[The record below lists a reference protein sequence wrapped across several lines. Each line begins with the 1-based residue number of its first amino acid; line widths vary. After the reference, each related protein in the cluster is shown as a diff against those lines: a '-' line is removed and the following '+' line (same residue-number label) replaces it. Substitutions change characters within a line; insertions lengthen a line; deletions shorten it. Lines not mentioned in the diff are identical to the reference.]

1 MRSIKSP
8 SWIERLLGLDPIAAP
23 PHAFALTSGELTYG
37 SFHPSDGG
45 YVFEAIETTPLD
57 PEVFTDGLLGGPLR
71 DPQAFR
77 RLVADFV
84 AALAGPPESASLVL
98 PDTWLRLI
106 FLELAELPR
115 KASER
120 EEILRWSLK
129 RLVPFRVED
138 LRIDPLPVTPF
149 PAQEEPLRLLL
160 GFAIELLV
168 SQIEE
173 AFSAAGV
180 ELGRIV
186 NATQATLAGLE
197 HAVSPRDLAA
207 LVMVQDDAY
216 TLSYFRAGEPLVY
229 RYKAYGDQ
237 DGSARAAGGAVRR
250 DLRMTASFVAQHF
263 PETPLRRVF
272 LGAPQETEDLW
283 LSWLA
288 DELATSPEALA
299 FEHFDLARTQ
309 VGPTWLQT
317 APLLGAVSLE
327 VR

>member
-23 PHAFALTSGELTYG
+23 PHVFALTSGELTYG
-37 SFHPSDGG
+37 SFHASDGG
-45 YVFEAIETTPLD
+45 YVFEAVDSTELP
-57 PEVFTDGLLGGPLR
+57 PESFADGLLGGPLR
-71 DPQAFR
+71 QPQVFR
-77 RLVADFV
+77 RQVADFV
-84 AALAGPPESASLVL
+84 AALGGPVETASLVL
-98 PDTWLRLI
+98 PDTWLRLT
-106 FLELAELPR
+106 FLELSELPK
-115 KASER
+115 KAAER
-120 EEILRWSLK
+120 EEVLRWKLK

-149 PAQEEPLRLLL
+149 PTQEEPLRLLL
-160 GFAIELLV
+160 GFAIEVLV

-197 HAVSPRDLAA
+197 HAVSPQDLAA

-229 RYKAYGDQ
+229 RYKAYAEEGGG
-237 DGSARAAGGAVRR
+237 GSAVRR
-250 DLRMTASFVAQHF
+250 DLRMTASFVRQHF
-263 PETPLRRVF
+263 PETPPRRLF
-272 LGAPQETEDLW
+272 LAAPLESEERW
-283 LSWLA
+283 LGWLY
-288 DELATSPEALA
+288 DELEVSPEPLS

-327 VR
+327 VS